1 MPADEVLRLTAEWL
15 QYTREDLAL
24 TQNMPASQ
32 PGRPRHV
39 AYHAQQAAEKAI
51 KAILVFEQVE
61 FPFTHELN
69 ALRHLTPDEYGLQS
83 AFPQLGSLSRW
94 AVRARYPMLGEPNE
108 DEAAQAAQLAQGV
121 VRLIDDELGRRG
133 VK

>member
-15 QYTREDLAL
+15 QYAREDLAL
-24 TQNMPASQ
+24 AQNVPASQ

-61 FPFTHELN
+61 FPFTHELD
-69 ALRHLTPDEYGLQS
+69 ALRNLAPDGYGLKS
-83 AFPQLGSLSRW
+83 TFPQLGSLSRW

-108 DEAAQAAQLAQGV
+108 DEAAQAEQLAEGV
-121 VRLIDDELGRRG
+121 VRMVEEELGQQG

>member
-1 MPADEVLRLTAEWL
+1 
-15 QYTREDLAL
+15 
-24 TQNMPASQ
+24 MPASQ

-69 ALRHLTPDEYGLQS
+69 ALRHLT
-83 AFPQLGSLSRW
+83 
-94 AVRARYPMLGEPNE
+94 RAG
-108 DEAAQAAQLAQGV
+108 G
-121 VRLIDDELGRRG
+121 G
-133 VK
+133 